1 MTAPAF
7 AVVGHVNRG
16 KSSVVSTLA
25 ADPSVAIDDTPGTT
39 LATRAYPMRVDGEV
53 LYTLYD
59 TPGFERARHVL
70 AWLRER
76 ETGTGERA
84 ALVRR
89 FVEEH
94 AGSGSFAPEC
104 ELLRPILDG
113 AGILYVVDASIP
125 VTPAVEAE
133 AEILRWTGRPRM
145 ALLNPIGDRDFG
157 EQWRPILDQ
166 YFSLVRVFDAHEA
179 DFSRRIGLLRALG
192 ELSLGWRPALERAV
206 LLLEA
211 DRRFRLRE
219 SARVVADALVDLV
232 THTEEKRLAPG
243 ADTQPEREPLQRRYY
258 EWLRERE
265 LRMRRDLRRLHLH
278 EDLEVDQAEIEQ
290 LDEDLFDLATWSRL
304 GLSRT
309 QIAAAGAAAGVVVG
323 GGIDVAVGGSSLLL
337 GSALGGA
344 VGAASALWGWSQLAE
359 VRVLGL
365 QLGGRLLRIG
375 PMPNRNF
382 PWVILDR
389 ALVFH
394 RALAGRAHARRE
406 PVDLRGAEG
415 IVSDL
420 PRDARSAIEGAFDS
434 LRKGATSEAQG
445 AAGRAL
451 AGCVE
456 KILARG
462 VTALEPGPQAQL
474 G

>member
-25 ADPSVAIDDTPGTT
+25 ADPAVTIDDAPGTT
-39 LATRAYPMRVDGEV
+39 RATRAYPMRVNEEV

-76 ETGTGERA
+76 EAGTGERA

-94 AGSGSFAPEC
+94 ARSGAFGPEC
-104 ELLRPILDG
+104 ALLRPILDG

-145 ALLNPIGDRDFG
+145 ALLNPIGERDFSQ
-157 EQWRPILDQ
+157 QWRPILDQ

-179 DFSRRIGLLRALG
+179 DFARRIGLLQALR
-192 ELSLGWRPALERAV
+192 ELSDDWRPALDRAIEV
-206 LLLEA
+206 LQA
-211 DRRFRLRE
+211 DRGFRLRE
-219 SARVVADALVDLV
+219 SARVIAEALVDLV
-232 THTEEKRLAPG
+232 THSEERRLPPD
-243 ADTQPEREPLQRRYY
+243 ADPEPERGPLESRYY
-258 EWLRERE
+258 AKLEARE

-278 EDLEVDQAEIEQ
+278 EDLEVDQASVEQ
-290 LDEDLFDLATWSRL
+290 LDEDLFDVSSWSRL
-304 GLSRT
+304 GLSRA
-309 QIAAAGAAAGVVVG
+309 QLAAAGGAAGAVVG
-323 GGIDVAVGGSSLLL
+323 AGVDVGVGGSSLLL
-337 GSALGGA
+337 GTA
-344 VGAASALWGWSQLAE
+344 VGGLVGVASAIWGWDRLAR

-365 QLGGRLLRIG
+365 RLGGRLLRIG

-394 RALAGRAHARRE
+394 ETVARRAHARRE
-406 PVDLRGAEG
+406 PVDLRDAEG
-415 IVSDL
+415 LVSAL
-420 PRDARSAIEGAFDS
+420 PRERRNELESVFETLRRKPDLDS
-434 LRKGATSEAQG
+434 LRRTET
-445 AAGRAL
+445 AL
-451 AGCVE
+451 AEAVE
-456 KILARG
+456 AIL
-462 VTALEPGPQAQL
+462 LEREEASAG
-474 G
+474 

>member
-39 LATRAYPMRVDGEV
+39 LATRAYPMRVNGEV

-89 FVEEH
+89 FVDEH
-94 AGSGSFAPEC
+94 ARTGGFVPEC

-145 ALLNPIGDRDFG
+145 ALLNPIGERDFS

-179 DFSRRIGLLRALG
+179 DFARRIGLLRALG
-192 ELSLGWRPALERAV
+192 ELSLDWRPALERAV
-206 LLLEA
+206 EVLEA

-219 SARVVADALVDLV
+219 SARVIADALADLV

-243 ADTQPEREPLQRRYY
+243 ADPEPEREPLQTRYY
-258 EWLRERE
+258 AWLRERE

-278 EDLEVDQAEIEQ
+278 EDLEVDQAGIEQ
-290 LDEDLFDLATWSRL
+290 QDEELFDLSTWSRL
-304 GLSRT
+304 GLSRA
-309 QIAAAGAAAGVVVG
+309 QLAAAGAAAGAVVG
-323 GGIDVAVGGSSLLL
+323 GGIDVSVGGSSLLL

-344 VGAASALWGWSQLAE
+344 VGAASALWGWAQLAQ
-359 VRVLGL
+359 VRILGL

-394 RALAGRAHARRE
+394 AAVARRAHARRAA
-406 PVDLRGAEG
+406 VDLRNAEG
-415 IVSDL
+415 VVSTL
-420 PRDARSAIEGAFDS
+420 PREVRGEIQSAFDT
-434 LRKGATSEAQG
+434 LRRGGSPE
-445 AAGRAL
+445 AAGGACRVL
-451 AGCVE
+451 AGAVE
-456 KILARG
+456 GLLRVAS
-462 VTALEPGPQAQL
+462 EPGS
-474 G
+474 GSSG